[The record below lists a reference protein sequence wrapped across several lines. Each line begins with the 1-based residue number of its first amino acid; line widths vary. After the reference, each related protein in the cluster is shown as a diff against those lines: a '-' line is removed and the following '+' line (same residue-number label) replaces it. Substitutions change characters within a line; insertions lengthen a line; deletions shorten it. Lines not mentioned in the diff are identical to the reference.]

1 MGIYDELGVA
11 KLINACGTVTRLS
24 GGTMAPEVS
33 EAMRQ
38 ASEASVDMMALQAAA
53 CRVIRAATGAPA
65 GIVTSGA
72 SAAVLLGAAACIAG
86 LDPLR
91 INALPDVADGR
102 REFIVVRS
110 QRNMYDRALLV
121 AGGRIV
127 EVGIADRYSGPG
139 VRDAAPW
146 EIAAAITKNTAGIY
160 YLADARSKPSLRA
173 VVEVAHDHS
182 LPVLVDAA
190 GQLPP
195 ADNLG
200 RFIDDGADLVCF
212 SGGKA
217 IGGPQSSGIL
227 AGRADLVASA
237 LVQMLDLDVF
247 DSFFASPEEFEALRQ
262 MRGLPHHGIGRSC
275 KVGKEEIAGLCVALQ
290 RFAAADPVAR
300 FAAWQDR
307 LELIVAA
314 SARSGMLIAS
324 GPIPIL
330 SLDLGSPDAADALA
344 RRLLAGRPAIACG
357 LGRLDDGL
365 VTFNPVAMTDAE
377 AMLVGARLKETQ

>member
-11 KLINACGTVTRLS
+11 TLINACGTVTRLS
-24 GGTMAPEVS
+24 GGMMAPEVTA
-33 EAMRQ
+33 AMRE
-38 ASEASVDMMALQAAA
+38 ASEASVDMVALQAAA
-53 CRVIRAATGAPA
+53 CRVIRTATGAQA

-86 LDPLR
+86 LDPVR
-91 INALPDVADGR
+91 MNALPEVQDGR
-102 REFIVVRS
+102 RDFIVVRS

-127 EVGIADRYSGPG
+127 EVGIPDRVSGPG
-139 VRDAAPW
+139 VRDAAAW

-160 YLADARSKPSLRA
+160 YLAEPRSKPSLRA
-173 VVEVAHDHS
+173 VAEIAREHS

-195 ADNLG
+195 SCNLR
-200 RFIDDGADLVCF
+200 RFLDDGADLVCF

-227 AGRADLVASA
+227 AGRSDLVASA
-237 LVQMLDLDVF
+237 LLQMLDLDVF
-247 DSFFASPEEFEALRQ
+247 DSFFAPPDEFAVLRQ

-275 KVGKEEIAGLCVALQ
+275 KVGKEEIAGLCVALT

-300 FAAWQDR
+300 RAAWQNR
-307 LELIVAA
+307 LQ
-314 SARSGMLIAS
+314 LIATASGRSDMEITS

-330 SLDLGSPDAADALA
+330 SLNAGSPEAAEALV
-344 RRLLAGRPAIACG
+344 RQLLAGTPAIACG

-365 VTFNPVAMTDAE
+365 VTFNPVAMTDAQAE
-377 AMLVGARLKETQ
+377 AAGARLRRD

>member
-1 MGIYDELGVA
+1 MGIYDDLGVA
-11 KLINACGTVTRLS
+11 TLINACGTVTRLS
-24 GGTMAPEVS
+24 GGMMAPDVT

-53 CRVIRAATGAPA
+53 CRVIRTATGAAA

-86 LDPLR
+86 LDPVR
-91 INALPDVADGR
+91 MNALPDVIDGR

-127 EVGIADRYSGPG
+127 EVGIPDRVSGPG
-139 VRDAAPW
+139 VRDAAAW

-160 YLADARSKPSLRA
+160 YLAEARSKPSLRA
-173 VVEVAHDHS
+173 VAEVAREHG

-195 ADNLG
+195 ACNLR

-217 IGGPQSSGIL
+217 IGGPQSSGVL

-237 LVQMLDLDVF
+237 LLQMLDLDVF
-247 DSFFASPEEFEALRQ
+247 DSFFAPPDEFAALRQ

-275 KVGKEEIAGLCVALQ
+275 KVGKEEIAGLCVALT

-300 FAAWQDR
+300 RAAWQDR
-307 LELIVAA
+307 LQLIIAA
-314 SARSGMLIAS
+314 SGRSDMQITS

-330 SLDLGSPDAADALA
+330 SLNAGTPEAAEALA
-344 RRLLAGRPAIACG
+344 RRLLAGAPAIACG
-357 LGRLDDGL
+357 LGQLDDGL
-365 VTFNPVAMTDAE
+365 VTFNPVAMTDAQAE
-377 AMLVGARLKETQ
+377 LVGARLRNE